1 MTDKIITAAEAAK
14 ILGVSRPYISRL
26 LKAGKITL
34 TEKSVIAYR
43 DSPKNKGGRP
53 PGRPPGSIALKPKW
67 QVVDVWGKPIADC
80 YFPSDAKALASTN
93 PNYTIKEKP
102 PK

>member
-1 MTDKIITAAEAAK
+1 MTDKTITAAEAAK
-14 ILGVSRPYISRL
+14 ILGVGRPYISRL

-53 PGRPPGSIALKPKW
+53 RGSIDLKPKW

-80 YFPSDAKALASTN
+80 YFPSDAKALAATN
-93 PNYTIKEKP
+93 PNYIIKEKP